1 MGAKRVHLVVGEES
15 HRPDAVWRRETMIR
29 FGIALAVLA
38 GAAVSASAVPISVWD
53 RNSQADFNNPGGQVN
68 WLVDG
73 VDQVFNQRFYYRTAL
88 MADESPV
95 DSLPAL
101 GPVATDTNPFS
112 DNRVDTAAYQFN
124 DIPQGLEFEVS
135 FKLRGGLAGSGN
147 SDLAETIIIRNVG
160 AVAQTVSFFQYVDFD
175 LGNSIGGD
183 MAWIE
188 DGRVAYQNEVGGGI
202 YMTETVAAPA
212 PDFFEVG
219 IYPNTLNRF
228 GNGVADTLSNNAG
241 PVVGD
246 ATWAFQWNFVVAPGS
261 QFTISKDKLI
271 VPTPGALALLG
282 LGGLVA
288 GRRRR

>member
-1 MGAKRVHLVVGEES
+1 MTRV
-15 HRPDAVWRRETMIR
+15 AFAI
-29 FGIALAVLA
+29 AVLA
-38 GAAVSASAVPISVWD
+38 GAAGSALAVPISVWD

-73 VDQVFNQRFYYRTAL
+73 VDQVFNQRFFYRTAL
-88 MADESPV
+88 MTDEAAV

-112 DNRVDTAAYQFN
+112 DVRADTLAYQFN
-124 DIPQGLEFEVS
+124 DAVASLEFEIS
-135 FKLRGGLAGSGN
+135 YKLRGGLPGSGN

-160 AVAQTVSFFQYVDFD
+160 SVAQTVSFFQYVDFD
-175 LGNSIGGD
+175 LGNTIGGD
-183 MAWIE
+183 VAWIQG
-188 DGRVAYQNEVGGGI
+188 GRVAYQNEIGGGI
-202 YMTETVAAPA
+202 YMTETVVAPA
-212 PDFFEVG
+212 PTAFEVG

-228 GNGVADTLSNNAG
+228 GNGVVDNLNNNAG
-241 PVVGD
+241 PAIGD
-246 ATWAFQWNFVVAPGS
+246 ATWAFQWDFVVEANS

-282 LGGLVA
+282 LGGLVV

>member
-1 MGAKRVHLVVGEES
+1 MNRLIAIAVVVGTAGS
-15 HRPDAVWRRETMIR
+15 
-29 FGIALAVLA
+29 AL
-38 GAAVSASAVPISVWD
+38 AVPISVWD

-88 MADESPV
+88 MGDEVAV

-112 DNRVDTAAYQFN
+112 DNRPDTLAYQFN
-124 DIPQGLEFEVS
+124 DAVASLEFEIS
-135 FKLRGGLAGSGN
+135 YKLRGGLPGSGN
-147 SDLAETIIIRNVG
+147 SDLAETIVIRNVG
-160 AVAQTVSFFQYVDFD
+160 SVAQTVSFFQYVDFD
-175 LGNSIGGD
+175 LGGTIGGD
-183 MAWIE
+183 VAWIE
-188 DGRVAYQNEVGGGI
+188 DGRVAFQNEVGGGI
-202 YMTETVAAPA
+202 YLTETVVAPA
-212 PDFFEVG
+212 PTAFEVG
-219 IYPNTLNRF
+219 SYPNTLNRF
-228 GNGVADTLSNNAG
+228 GNGVIDNLSNFAG

-246 ATWAFQWNFVVAPGS
+246 ATWAFQWDFVVQPNG

-271 VPTPGALALLG
+271 VPAPSALALLG